1 MLGPCAARGG
11 GAGPGW
17 RGRQAGPLWASSR
30 QAQTEAGCPIKK
42 QEKSREARMRP
53 PAGTEIT
60 IPAAGLQHAH
70 NIPEA
75 GSHTQKG
82 SKRTGKRRPQ
92 DRGGVLHRKKNK

>member
-17 RGRQAGPLWASSR
+17 RGRQAGPLRGSSR

-60 IPAAGLQHAH
+60 IPAAGLPHAH

-75 GSHTQKG
+75 GSHAQKG
-82 SKRTGKRRPQ
+82 S
-92 DRGGVLHRKKNK
+92 